1 MFASGRNS
9 KRLNLILLCSGQTC
23 LQPHDILIIFTVRIF
38 QPALMMT
45 YLQAPT
51 NQANSHHLFDG
62 IHTVGT
68 SRIEHGESSVK
79 PVGEGNHSDI

>member
-68 SRIEHGESSVK
+68 SQIEHGESSVK